1 MATALPDPVRLDARA
16 RTLASHL
23 PPLLAAARR
32 LAASAQAG
40 VHGRRRAGAGEDFWQ
55 FRQAV
60 PGDPARSIDW
70 RRSAR
75 AERMFIR
82 QREWQAPQSVY
93 LWVDHGQSMNFTGDD
108 DRPTKADRAALIA
121 MALGVLLMDGGERV
135 GLLGDTPIPAG
146 AGDAHAHRIARALA
160 GAQAEEDHAPM
171 HTAPVK
177 PGAHILMLSDFLGPE
192 DVFRAVIDG
201 VSKRGVQGQFLQILD
216 PVEEEFPF
224 RGRTILHSVSGRTE
238 FETLRA
244 DELRAAYLRRLGER
258 KDTLA
263 ALSRRTGWPVGHHLN
278 ARPAL
283 EGLMWAW
290 RAVARAR

>member
-1 MATALPDPVRLDARA
+1 MTQGLPDPVRLDARA
-16 RTLASHL
+16 RTLAAQL

-40 VHGRRRAGAGEDFWQ
+40 VHGRRRAGEGEDFWQ

-93 LWVDHGQSMNFTGDD
+93 LWVDHGQSMNFSGAK
-108 DRPTKADRAALIA
+108 DRPSKADRAALIA
-121 MALGVLLMDGGERV
+121 MALAVLLMDGGERV
-135 GLLGDTPIPAG
+135 GLLGDAPVPAG
-146 AGDAHAHRIARALA
+146 SGDAHAHRIARALA
-160 GAQAEEDHAPM
+160 GAETDADHAAM
-171 HTAPVK
+171 HAAPVR
-177 PGAHILMLSDFLGPE
+177 PGAHILMISDFLGPE

-201 VSKRGVQGQFLQILD
+201 VSKRGVQGQFLQVLD

-224 RGRTILHSVSGRTE
+224 RGRTILHSVSGRME

-244 DELRAAYLRRLGER
+244 DELRAAYLHRLGER
-258 KDTLA
+258 KDMLA

-278 ARPAL
+278 AHPAL
-283 EGLMWAW
+283 QGLMWAW
-290 RAVARAR
+290 HAVARTR